1 MKHVKLFEQFVNEQ
15 FEVHYSDGIRA
26 AKKFSNKA
34 KAEQFMQDLIK
45 RKGMREVAIY
55 KADSGFHGT
64 HQTDRVIAFWGDGS
78 YLDNVSKKDA
88 DLAAKKIDESVN
100 EGVYVPSNIEEFAKR
115 RGALPLVKKI
125 AKWAEKA
132 GENINGGTA
141 IGKGYDTLILD
152 LRHHGGEIR
161 INLRNDEVT
170 LFDEPIKDAKS
181 FKKVYDEHQGVNEG
195 VEEKLAKEVAKLI
208 GTKLDPESFYEYLQ
222 DYSKDKPN
230 GEYGFDEDQ
239 LDTLIDAFDYIFQD
253 GLGMTNLN
261 TSTVKS
267 SKLYK
272 AYIKESVNEG
282 SYEDFITDYGREIKS
297 LSKKIQSIG
306 KKFDSGKIS
315 EEGMEKAFKTIENRY
330 DREAVSVIDG
340 LMNDNGRTDLR
351 EIAQIAV
358 QMQNRTGTEMQQ
370 IVNAM
375 EDFVYSRELK

>member
-45 RKGMREVAIY
+45 RKDMREVAIY

-170 LFDEPIKDAKS
+170 LFGEPIKDAKS
-181 FKKVYDEHQGVNEG
+181 FKKVYDEHQGVNENEINEG
-195 VEEKLAKEVAKLI
+195 
-208 GTKLDPESFYEYLQ
+208 Y
-222 DYSKDKPN
+222 
-230 GEYGFDEDQ
+230 
-239 LDTLIDAFDYIFQD
+239 
-253 GLGMTNLN
+253 
-261 TSTVKS
+261 
-267 SKLYK
+267 
-272 AYIKESVNEG
+272 VNEG
-282 SYEDFITDYGREIKS
+282 SYEDFITDYGREVKS

-340 LMNDNGRTDLR
+340 IMNDNGRTDLR

-375 EDFVYSRELK
+375 EDFVYSRELNK